1 MVYYF
6 IIESKGLELPP
17 LPEGS
22 FTPPH
27 PLFQTKV
34 QGRGTHPGY
43 EVKIGSAL
51 KDLTFQRQLDLQA
64 WCCDGCVEEWKY
76 VKVENI

>member
-6 IIESKGLELPP
+6 ITESKGLDLPL

-22 FTPPH
+22 FPPPH
-27 PLFQTKV
+27 PLFQTKG
-34 QGRGTHPGY
+34 QGRSTHPGY

-51 KDLTFQRQLDLQA
+51 KDLTFQRQLGLKHDA
-64 WCCDGCVEEWKY
+64 VMDVEEWKY
-76 VKVENI
+76 VRVENI